1 MLRCTR
7 FMLMILCAFLF
18 FMPVKFVSSQ
28 VLEEPVLVVAQS
40 DMTRGDV
47 RRIDKEN
54 KKITIRHDEIRD
66 LNMPPMTMVF
76 QVRDASLLDRVR
88 TGDKVRFRAVEEG
101 GTLVITDMEPDF

>member
-1 MLRCTR
+1 MLRYTR
-7 FMLMILCAFLF
+7 FMFMILCAFSF
-18 FMPVKFVSSQ
+18 FMPVKFASSQ
-28 VLEEPVLVVAQS
+28 VLQEPVLVVAQS

-76 QVRDASLLDRVR
+76 QVRDAALLDRVR
-88 TGDKVRFRAVEEG
+88 IGDKVRFRAVEEG

>member
-1 MLRCTR
+1 MLRYTR
-7 FMLMILCAFLF
+7 FMLMILCAFSF
-18 FMPVKFVSSQ
+18 FMPVKFAFSQ
-28 VLEEPVLVVAQS
+28 VLEEPALVVAQS

-54 KKITIRHDEIRD
+54 KKITIRHEEIRD

-101 GTLVITDMEPDF
+101 GTLVITDMERDF

>member
-1 MLRCTR
+1 MLGCTR
-7 FMLMILCAFLF
+7 FMLMILCAFSF
-18 FMPVKFVSSQ
+18 FMPVKFASSQ
-28 VLEEPVLVVAQS
+28 MQDQAVLVVAQS
-40 DMTRGDV
+40 DMTRGEV

-76 QVRDASLLDRVR
+76 QVRDAALLDRVR

-101 GTLVITDMEPDF
+101 GTLVITDMESDF

>member
-1 MLRCTR
+1 MLGYTR
-7 FMLMILCAFLF
+7 FMLMILCAFSF
-18 FMPVKFVSSQ
+18 FMPVKFAFSQ
-28 VLEEPVLVVAQS
+28 VLEEPALVVAQS

-54 KKITIRHDEIRD
+54 KKITIRHEEIRD

-101 GTLVITDMEPDF
+101 GTLVITDMERDF